1 MDEGML
7 LEIAIFT
14 FIMVGIGVRLT
25 VYEFKQHVIKSDKTI
40 EKEKSIKNS
49 KR

>member
-1 MDEGML
+1 MVEDML

-14 FIMVGIGVRLT
+14 FIMVGIGIGLT
-25 VYEFKQHVIKSDKTI
+25 VYEFKQHVMKSDEKI
-40 EKEKSIKNS
+40 KKEKSIKNS